1 MKLQR
6 RVRGIVLYGI
16 LIPLLAFCPFAGAAA
31 QDQAAT
37 AQSQSA
43 TGAEETEHEL
53 FVTVG
58 KSVIVSSVPAIQRI
72 AVGFG
77 EVAEAAAMGPREVL
91 VSGKAPGSTSL
102 IVWQEN
108 GGKLFFNVTV
118 RPNTAATN
126 IKLEGL
132 RRELRQELPGQKI
145 TASMENDTVF
155 LRGTVRDLTSADRA
169 ATIAGTVGKTVNLL

>member
-1 MKLQR
+1 MLHGML
-6 RVRGIVLYGI
+6 V
-16 LIPLLAFCPFAGAAA
+16 PLLALGLFAGAAA
-31 QDQAAT
+31 QAQAPA
-37 AQSQSA
+37 AESQSA

-58 KSVIVSSVPAIQRI
+58 KSVIVSSVPVIQRI
-72 AVGFG
+72 AMGFG
-77 EVAEAAAMGPREVL
+77 EVAEAAAVGPRELL

-108 GGKLFFNVTV
+108 GGKLFFNVVV
-118 RPNTAATN
+118 RPNTAVTN

-155 LRGTVRDLTSADRA
+155 LRGTVRDLTSSDRA
-169 ATIAGTVGKTVNLL
+169 ADHRRHGREDR